1 MREMIETVKSIAYG
15 HAVADALGVP
25 VEFSSRQ
32 ERKNDPVSDMRG
44 YGTHPV
50 PAGTWSD
57 DTSMAI
63 ATLDSLAGGVD
74 LDDMMQKFCLW
85 KTEAAYAATNEVF
98 DMGIATGEALFRYLK
113 GTPALQCG
121 CDGEYD
127 NGNGSL
133 MRIYPA
139 VLYWHYADFPD
150 RSDDALDEFIF
161 QVSALTHSHL
171 RSQLACGIYAHV
183 LLHLLEGKSVTD
195 GLRHAQAHYS
205 QIPAYQAEIKH
216 FRRLFDAGFAALPE
230 DELQSSG
237 YVVTSLEAAVWC
249 LLNTDSYAECVLKAV
264 NLGSDTDT
272 VAAIAGA
279 LAGYK
284 YGMEGIPQSW
294 LGTLLR
300 TELLDEICE
309 RFTASYLRSPP
320 VRNHLNRRN

>member
-63 ATLDSLAGGVD
+63 ATLDSLAGGVN

-85 KTEAAYAATNEVF
+85 KTEAAYTATNEVF

-133 MRIYPA
+133 MRIIPA
-139 VLYWHYADFPD
+139 ALYCKYACADL
-150 RSDDALDEFIF
+150 SLDERLAIIHN
-161 QVSALTHSHL
+161 VSALTHSHP
-171 RSQLACGIYAHV
+171 RSQMGCGIYA
-183 LLHLLEGKSVTD
+183 LILMELCD
-195 GLRHAQAHYS
+195 GR
-205 QIPAYQAEIKH
+205 
-216 FRRLFDAGFAALPE
+216 G
-230 DELQSSG
+230 
-237 YVVTSLEAAVWC
+237 
-249 LLNTDSYAECVLKAV
+249 
-264 NLGSDTDT
+264 
-272 VAAIAGA
+272 IAGIQ
-279 LAGYK
+279 AG
-284 YGMEGIPQSW
+284 GFSAAPPSW
-294 LGTLLR
+294 ILPGHRR
-300 TELLDEICE
+300 TKSKAAAMWFPRWKPRCG
-309 RFTASYLRSPP
+309 AC
-320 VRNHLNRRN
+320 